1 MLFFSCR
8 HHVYELA
15 LKAIF
20 EVKIKQVTTS
30 PDIPLF
36 KKPKDNWKNIYP
48 TKIQCYR
55 ETERRPTP
63 PCLMPVRHPYRLIG
77 HGTSYRETV
86 ELFRTVTELENL
98 LDFYGAEFKNFMAR
112 DDYRELIELSIV
124 FLSGDAEKK
133 FKIKLPGAMHQAR
146 WMAREI
152 YSLKLSL
159 FSSQLKLNTKDK
171 EALLDVYLF
180 IVIIYVKPWL
190 QWILAVKATYKDLCF
205 LKSLKAYEKV
215 NECISK
221 AASLKF
227 SQDLWYF
234 TDEIAVLAL
243 FDDDVD
249 KETKLKM
256 VANLRRK
263 SFLTHEKRYI
273 PSKEELCGSSYGQF
287 DTLIL

>member
-1 MLFFSCR
+1 MYTKTGIKG
-8 HHVYELA
+8 H
-15 LKAIF
+15 I
-20 EVKIKQVTTS
+20 EVKIKQVTKS
-30 PDIPLF
+30 PDVPLF
-36 KKPKDNWKNIYP
+36 KKPKGNWKNIYP
-48 TKIQCYR
+48 TKIQC
-55 ETERRPTP
+55 
-63 PCLMPVRHPYRLIG
+63 
-77 HGTSYRETV
+77 YRETV

-98 LDFYGAEFKNFMAR
+98 LDFYGAELKNFMVR
-112 DDYRELIELSIV
+112 DDYRELIELSFV
-124 FLSGDAEKK
+124 FLGGDAEKK
-133 FKIKLPGAMHQAR
+133 IKIKPPGAMHQAR

-190 QWILAVKATYKDLCF
+190 QWIWAVKAPYKDLCF

-215 NECISK
+215 NESISK
-221 AASLKF
+221 AASQKF

-249 KETKLKM
+249 EETKLKI
-256 VANLRRK
+256 VANLHRK

-273 PSKEELCGSSYGQF
+273 PSKEELCGSSYGEF

>member
-8 HHVYELA
+8 HHVYKLV

-30 PDIPLF
+30 PDILLF

-55 ETERRPTP
+55 ET
-63 PCLMPVRHPYRLIG
+63 
-77 HGTSYRETV
+77 V

-98 LDFYGAEFKNFMAR
+98 LDFYVAELKSFMVR
-112 DDYRELIELSIV
+112 DDYQELIELSFV
-124 FLSGDAEKK
+124 FLGGDAEKK
-133 FKIKLPGAMHQAR
+133 IKIKPPGAMHQAR

-190 QWILAVKATYKDLCF
+190 QWILAVKAPYKDLCF
-205 LKSLKAYEKV
+205 LKSLKV
-215 NECISK
+215 NESISK
-221 AASLKF
+221 AASQKF
-227 SQDLWYF
+227 SHDLWYF

-249 KETKLKM
+249 EETKLKI
-256 VANLRRK
+256 VANLHRK
-263 SFLTHEKRYI
+263 NFLTHEKRYI
-273 PSKEELCGSSYGQF
+273 PSKEEFCGSSYGEF